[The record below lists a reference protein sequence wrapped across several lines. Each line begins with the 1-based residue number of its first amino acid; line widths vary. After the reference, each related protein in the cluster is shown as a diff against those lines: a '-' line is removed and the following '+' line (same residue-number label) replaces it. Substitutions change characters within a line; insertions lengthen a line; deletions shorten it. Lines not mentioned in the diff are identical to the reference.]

1 MVTILVCKI
10 VTIHESDDGDGNN
23 SFNIEM
29 PMSLATRRVDVF
41 VYLATICM
49 GFRNNVQPKLLS
61 LFIGVLT

>member
-1 MVTILVCKI
+1 MIVTILVCETA
-10 VTIHESDDGDGNN
+10 TIHESDDGDGYNLYI
-23 SFNIEM
+23 IEM
-29 PMSLATRRVDVF
+29 PMSLVTRRVD